1 MEFGTFSASD
11 TRDIPTPTTVLEDA
25 RAEKQWPANS
35 ILGCLWAS
43 GMLTLYG
50 LFLEPLTLMLR
61 RGSLGEE
68 NRSEMKSPAGAEKA
82 ATVSSLVIDG
92 RGLKEI

>member
-11 TRDIPTPTTVLEDA
+11 IPAPTTVLEDA
-25 RAEKQWPANS
+25 RVEKQWPANS
-35 ILGCLWAS
+35 IPGCLWAS

-61 RGSLGEE
+61 RGSLSEE
-68 NRSEMKSPAGAEKA
+68 NRSEMKSPPGAEKA